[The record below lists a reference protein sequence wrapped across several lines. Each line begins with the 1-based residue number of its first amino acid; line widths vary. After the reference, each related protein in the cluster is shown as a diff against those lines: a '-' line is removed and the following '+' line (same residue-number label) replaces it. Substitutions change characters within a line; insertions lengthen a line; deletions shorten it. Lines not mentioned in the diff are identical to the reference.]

1 MRTATQLNEWS
12 TRCGVHRKDSFP
24 DGQIFLSARQ
34 RTGQPWKD
42 DEGMFSRGK
51 GVVRGNTNFHSV
63 LIFQDEPNYPSIIR
77 KVNEAPDLGSAEV
90 ENFYCS
96 LANPAMVKEM
106 SRVADR
112 SNNHISM
119 KLHRL
124 SWNAIKIAG
133 QPRTSPQDVP
143 ILVLVPNE
151 ASAAWELS
159 A

>member
-1 MRTATQLNEWS
+1 
-12 TRCGVHRKDSFP
+12 
-24 DGQIFLSARQ
+24 
-34 RTGQPWKD
+34 
-42 DEGMFSRGK
+42 MFSRGK
-51 GVVRGNTNFHSV
+51 ALCEEARISTTV

-77 KVNEAPDLGSAEV
+77 KVSEAPDLGSAEV
-90 ENFYCS
+90 EKFYCS

-124 SWNAIKIAG
+124 SWNAIEIEG

-143 ILVLVPNE
+143 SSSWCQTRRARPGFFLRDGRSLAERAFRMVCH
-151 ASAAWELS
+151 LS
-159 A
+159 ALPVKCTGMED